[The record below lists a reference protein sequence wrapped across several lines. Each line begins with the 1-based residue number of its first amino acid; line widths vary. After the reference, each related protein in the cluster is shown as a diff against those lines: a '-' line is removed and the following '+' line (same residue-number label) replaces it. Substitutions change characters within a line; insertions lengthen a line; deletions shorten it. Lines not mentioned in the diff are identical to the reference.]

1 MSHAH
6 VLIGFWGGG
15 GKGSYL
21 AVIFKNLFIIICLFT
36 YLSMIGIFDPPSSLR
51 YEESLV
57 IVACKLLVAAC
68 RI

>member
-21 AVIFKNLFIIICLFT
+21 AVIFKNLFSIIYLFT
-36 YLSMIGIFDPPSSLR
+36 YLSTIRIFDLRSSLR